1 MNSPR
6 AQRALNSSRRIKEY
20 SRPFTSP
27 GRGARVV
34 YETDKWSC
42 RSFWSRALTSVD
54 LPAPEGATMMNTLP
68 VMLPALM
75 RKNGGED
82 KVENPNANRGAGNF
96 PNGLPDLRRKTRA
109 FFSRLAQG
117 ASAKTV
123 CTIRRARSDTG
134 KITEKCSRCR
144 RIARALT
151 QGGIAG
157 WIVERKAH
165 PAKIGEGCKLRIT
178 EPHWPD
184 AMIAGGQMR

>member
-68 VMLPALM
+68 VMLPALI
-75 RKNGGED
+75 
-82 KVENPNANRGAGNF
+82 AHRGPVTF

>member
-1 MNSPR
+1 MTVHLCALYELTAR
-6 AQRALNSSRRIKEY
+6 AT
-20 SRPFTSP
+20 RPKFFQTDKVIFASIHFA

-68 VMLPALM
+68 VMLPALI
-75 RKNGGED
+75 
-82 KVENPNANRGAGNF
+82 AIRGPVTF

-134 KITEKCSRCR
+134 KI
-144 RIARALT
+144 
-151 QGGIAG
+151 
-157 WIVERKAH
+157 
-165 PAKIGEGCKLRIT
+165 
-178 EPHWPD
+178 
-184 AMIAGGQMR
+184 

>member
-6 AQRALNSSRRIKEY
+6 AQRALNSSRRIKYY

-75 RKNGGED
+75 AHDRRGD
-82 KVENPNANRGAGNF
+82 RVENAHRDPRAGD
-96 PNGLPDLRRKTRA
+96 LPKWVADLRRKTRA

>member
-75 RKNGGED
+75 AHDRRGD
-82 KVENPNANRGAGNF
+82 RVENAHRDPRAGD
-96 PNGLPDLRRKTRA
+96 LPKWVARP
-109 FFSRLAQG
+109 
-117 ASAKTV
+117 AKTV

>member
-75 RKNGGED
+75 AHDRRGER
-82 KVENPNANRGAGNF
+82 VEH
-96 PNGLPDLRRKTRA
+96 
-109 FFSRLAQG
+109 FSVDWP
-117 ASAKTV
+117 KE
-123 CTIRRARSDTG
+123 RARRQYAQYGEREATQG
-134 KITEKCSRCR
+134 KSLKN
-144 RIARALT
+144 ALDAGALRAL
-151 QGGIAG
+151 
-157 WIVERKAH
+157 
-165 PAKIGEGCKLRIT
+165 
-178 EPHWPD
+178 
-184 AMIAGGQMR
+184 

>member
-68 VMLPALM
+68 VMLPAL
-75 RKNGGED
+75 
-82 KVENPNANRGAGNF
+82 
-96 PNGLPDLRRKTRA
+96 
-109 FFSRLAQG
+109 
-117 ASAKTV
+117 
-123 CTIRRARSDTG
+123 
-134 KITEKCSRCR
+134 
-144 RIARALT
+144 IAHALT

>member
-1 MNSPR
+1 IHCQSCCR
-6 AQRALNSSRRIKEY
+6 HSWRTIDAEIELKTLIAI
-20 SRPFTSP
+20 
-27 GRGARVV
+27 RG
-34 YETDKWSC
+34 
-42 RSFWSRALTSVD
+42 
-54 LPAPEGATMMNTLP
+54 P
-68 VMLPALM
+68 VT
-75 RKNGGED
+75 
-82 KVENPNANRGAGNF
+82 F

-184 AMIAGGQMR
+184 AMIAGGQMRCDARRNLPVCASVIDKWQP